1 MKENILGQNIRN
13 LRKQKGLSL
22 SALGKELGVTGGAI
36 SAWELGNKEP
46 NVDMIKKIGDFFMVS
61 VDYLI
66 CHEVFENEEH
76 KEDIVQQ
83 LARELADEIYKRSG
97 NIPIFKAE
105 ILDYISYLEHK
116 QLNAEKKNVNK
127 NNDND

>member
-1 MKENILGQNIRN
+1 MGQNIRN
-13 LRKQKGLSL
+13 LRKQKGLTL
-22 SALGKELGVTGGAI
+22 RALGEELGVTAATI

-46 NVDMIKKIGDFFMVS
+46 NVDMIKKIGGFFMVS

-76 KEDIVQQ
+76 KDDVVHQ
-83 LARELADEIYKRSG
+83 LARELADEIYKKSG

-116 QLNAEKKNVNK
+116 QQNAEKKNK
-127 NNDND
+127 DND

>member
-1 MKENILGQNIRN
+1 LGQNIRN

-22 SALGKELGVTGGAI
+22 NSLGKELGVTGGAI
-36 SAWELGNKEP
+36 SAWELGHKEP

-76 KEDIVQQ
+76 KEDVVHQ

-116 QLNAEKKNVNK
+116 QLNAEKKKTDESN
-127 NNDND
+127 NND